1 MDQELPTQ
9 LLPAVPHITAGIFN
23 IAVPN
28 LIAWIL
34 VVVIFFAGAWVR
46 LPRFFERPET
56 TGQTAGSQGAKAGG
70 PP

>member
-9 LLPAVPHITAGIFN
+9 LLPAVPHLTAGIFN
-23 IAVPN
+23 IGIPN

-46 LPRFFERPET
+46 LPRFFERAEKAER
-56 TGQTAGSQGAKAGG
+56 TASDQGSQDRRPA
-70 PP
+70 

>member
-9 LLPAVPHITAGIFN
+9 LLPAVPHFIAGIFN
-23 IAVPN
+23 IAIPN

-46 LPRFFERPET
+46 LPRFFERPEPT
-56 TGQTAGSQGAKAGG
+56 EQVADNEGSQVGR
-70 PP
+70 PQ

>member
-1 MDQELPTQ
+1 MDQQLPTQ
-9 LLPAVPHITAGIFN
+9 LLPAVPHFIAGIFN
-23 IAVPN
+23 IAIPN

-56 TGQTAGSQGAKAGG
+56 GEQTAGDGG
-70 PP
+70 SREGRKQ